1 LLLVLLV
8 LWAPLGSLLAPRLG
22 KSKSSLLHQTLGKE
36 THDSAPSSP
45 LLSFL
50 PSPSI
55 AGALSTFGL
64 ALGYLFIADRT
75 TIFLKEQKDYNQ
87 TIFAIL
93 TIVGL
98 LVGLAT
104 MKNRGKDLGFLN
116 RDITDEWKGWMQ
128 SECFWLFE
136 KYG

>member
-1 LLLVLLV
+1 
-8 LWAPLGSLLAPRLG
+8 
-22 KSKSSLLHQTLGKE
+22 
-36 THDSAPSSP
+36 
-45 LLSFL
+45 
-50 PSPSI
+50 
-55 AGALSTFGL
+55 
-64 ALGYLFIADRT
+64 LFIADRT

-136 KYG
+136 KHG